1 MEMDEIYKKI
11 YKNEAEKESDQ
22 IELQMFD
29 VENNEMGE
37 VQKIHSIAT
46 DRHIQAM
53 LNNYKYSFSLDY
65 EKELEELKEMEEW
78 QIEATFGLY
87 DITDPRQWEEYLEYE
102 IKWIKHIEKFSIEW
116 MTSLDRPLIFRD
128 LLSFFGQDW
137 DLEGFQ
143 KKRYESLCL
152 TASTLQLLLLLW
164 HIIYNQYLLT
174 TSHEL
179 QGRLLLKIAKT
190 YQCDH
195 MVLP

>member
-1 MEMDEIYKKI
+1 MNNNNKI
-11 YKNEAEKESDQ
+11 MGQKRYPQLASVKVKLDFLQGSMKVYINSESISIKLTDVPNE
-22 IELQMFD
+22 
-29 VENNEMGE
+29 
-37 VQKIHSIAT
+37 SI
-46 DRHIQAM
+46 
-53 LNNYKYSFSLDY
+53 S

-143 KKRYESLCL
+143 KMKQYYKEESDYCFTKFMEYAEILG
-152 TASTLQLLLLLW
+152 
-164 HIIYNQYLLT
+164 YLDRDT
-174 TSHEL
+174 TKSNIENIFDEKQEEL
-179 QGRLLLKIAKT
+179 DDDDSGDIGFRRLR
-190 YQCDH
+190 
-195 MVLP
+195 